1 MTKPDMLPK
10 TDRLRDPGGPAQA
23 EPQVTEFVTTSS
35 VQFERFYTGTTLNLV
50 YRQPPYEDA
59 RSKATTTMLSSTG
72 K

>member
-1 MTKPDMLPK
+1 MKPSYPS
-10 TDRLRDPGGPAQA
+10 TSSPVRDPGGPAQA